1 MEHGMVHIYC
11 GDGKGKTTAA
21 LGLALRAA
29 GRKKKVL
36 MARFLKHDDS
46 GEVLALKEV
55 PGIILKPCRKC
66 FGFVSQMTE
75 KEKEEAKE
83 YYGELFRDTWREAA
97 EEGYDLVILDEI
109 MAACRYGFVPKEALM
124 GAIKGRPGGLE
135 VVLTGRDPSEE
146 LVRLADYVSEICKKK
161 HPYDRGVKA
170 REGVE
175 Y

>member
-21 LGLALRAA
+21 LGLALR
-29 GRKKKVL
+29 
-36 MARFLKHDDS
+36 HDDS

-97 EEGYDLVILDEI
+97 EEGYEN
-109 MAACRYGFVPKEALM
+109 
-124 GAIKGRPGGLE
+124 
-135 VVLTGRDPSEE
+135 
-146 LVRLADYVSEICKKK
+146 
-161 HPYDRGVKA
+161 
-170 REGVE
+170 
-175 Y
+175 